1 MEKIN
6 LLEQITSLK
15 EEIFNFKQKSGDA
28 NNLSVECNNLKNVID
43 EQQKKIIQYEEEL
56 QRTKEHIVKLESLI
70 QTLQDG
76 KSSHTVSENW
86 RPFDVFSITSQKLC
100 LNIMQKSFF
109 DWQTSLLKMVCSIEV
124 PCFLFAE
131 VWDPESL

>member
-15 EEIFNFKQKSGDA
+15 EEIFNFKQKNGEA
-28 NNLSVECNNLKNVID
+28 NNLSVECNSLKNVID
-43 EQQKKIIQYEEEL
+43 EQQKKIIQSEEEL

-86 RPFDVFSITSQKLC
+86 RPFDIFSITSQKLC

-109 DWQTSLLKMVCSIEV
+109 WLADIFIKNGLLHRD
-124 PCFLFAE
+124 PLFLFAE

>member
-28 NNLSVECNNLKNVID
+28 TNLSVECNNLKNVID

-76 KSSHTVSENW
+76 KSSHTVSEN
-86 RPFDVFSITSQKLC
+86 
-100 LNIMQKSFF
+100 
-109 DWQTSLLKMVCSIEV
+109 
-124 PCFLFAE
+124 
-131 VWDPESL
+131 